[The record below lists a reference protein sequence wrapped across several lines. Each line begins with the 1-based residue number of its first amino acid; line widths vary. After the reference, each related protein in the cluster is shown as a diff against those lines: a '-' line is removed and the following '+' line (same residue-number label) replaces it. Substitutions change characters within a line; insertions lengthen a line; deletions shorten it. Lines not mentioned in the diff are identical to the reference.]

1 MNSRNKGKRGEREA
15 AKAFE
20 EYIGVSLRR
29 TAQVD
34 GGLSADLVGAEGL
47 HLEVKRRARIA
58 ATDFMDQAV
67 RDSKNTNNTP
77 VVLMRQDQH
86 PDWLCVVRLQ
96 DLVQF
101 ARTILEVRI
110 KERAKNG

>member
-1 MNSRNKGKRGEREA
+1 MNSRDKGKRGEREA

-20 EYIGVSLRR
+20 KHVGLPLRR

-34 GGLSADLVGAEGL
+34 GGLSADLVGADGL

-58 ATDFMDQAV
+58 ATDFMNQAV
-67 RDSKNTNNTP
+67 RDSENTDNTP

-96 DLVQF
+96 DLVQLS
-101 ARTILEVRI
+101 RTILAARI
-110 KERAKNG
+110 RERANNG